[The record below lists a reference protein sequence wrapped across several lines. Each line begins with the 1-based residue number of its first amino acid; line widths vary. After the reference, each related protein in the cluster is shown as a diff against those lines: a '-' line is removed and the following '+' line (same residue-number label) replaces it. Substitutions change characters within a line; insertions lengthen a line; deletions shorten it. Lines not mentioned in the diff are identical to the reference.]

1 MEELLDRVYF
11 QNTVQDYIIVLS
23 AIFIGMLLIKYFK
36 STILLRIIKWTESTD
51 TKFDNFI
58 VEGINKFGIPIL
70 YFSVIYLSIN
80 YLTLTPRAQKV
91 IGIAVTV
98 AITVM
103 VVRFLI
109 STVLLIIRS
118 YLHRRHPDKD
128 AVNEL
133 GAIKLII
140 NALFWFI
147 AIGFLLDNMGYDLTA
162 IIAGLGIGGIAIA
175 LAAQN
180 ILGDLFNY
188 FVIFLDKP
196 FEVGDFLAVDDK
208 SGTVEHIGVKT
219 TRIKTLSGEQLVFAN
234 SDLTGSRIH
243 NYKRMQRRRIV
254 FTIGVTYQ
262 TTYEQLEMLPAVLKS
277 IVQRQEDAEFDRAHF
292 KSYGDSSLD
301 FEIVYNVLRPDYAF
315 YMDTQQAINMA
326 IFKEFERLGV
336 EMAYPTRTLFVV
348 NQQQE
353 FAKAQQI

>member
-1 MEELLDRVYF
+1 MEQLLERVYF

-23 AIFIGMLLIKYFK
+23 AIAIAMLLIKFFK
-36 STILLRIIKWTESTD
+36 RTILFRIIRWAEATD
-51 TKFDNFI
+51 TRFDNYI

-70 YFSVIYLSIN
+70 YFSAIYISIS
-80 YLTLTPRAQKV
+80 YLTLSERAQRV
-91 IGIAVTV
+91 LTIAVTV

-103 VVRFLI
+103 VVRFVI
-109 STVLLIIRS
+109 STILLIIRS
-118 YLHRRHPDKD
+118 YLHRRHPEKD
-128 AVNEL
+128 TVNEL
-133 GAIKLII
+133 GALKLIV
-140 NALFWFI
+140 NALIWFI

-162 IIAGLGIGGIAIA
+162 IIAGLGIGGIAVA

-234 SDLTGSRIH
+234 SDLTSSRIH

-254 FTIGVTYQ
+254 FSIGVTYQ
-262 TTYEQLEMLPAVLKS
+262 TGYEQLERLPALLQS
-277 IVQRQEDAEFDRAHF
+277 IVQRQDDVEFDRAHF

-301 FEIVYNVLRPDYAF
+301 FEIVYNVLRPDYNF
-315 YMDTQQAINMA
+315 YMDTQQAINLA
-326 IFKEFERLGV
+326 IFKEFERMGV

-353 FAKAQQI
+353 EVRNQEV